1 MKANVQLSLKQQIT
15 MTPQLQQAIRL
26 LQLSTLDL
34 QLEVQQVLESNFM
47 LEAVDSETEF
57 EDSEDDGHADEKED
71 DAEENENT
79 ELIDIPEELTVDT
92 TWDEVY
98 GSIPNTQHTSDDNND
113 FLNNQTEIEKTLKSH
128 LIWQLDLSPFSDVD
142 RIIAT
147 TIIDGINPDGYLNI
161 PLEDVISAVKNLSN
175 NIDITIE
182 DVEVVLRRIQHFDP
196 IGVGARDLG
205 ECLSLQLS
213 EYDESTPWLKEA
225 QDLLDNYLKLLASR
239 DYMQLARRLKVKQEE
254 LKEIVRLIQSL
265 NPRPGSTIET
275 HHADYIVPDVFVKKV
290 KGLWLVE
297 LNQDVVPKVR
307 VNAHYQSLIPQAK
320 NKSDVSSLKKHLQ
333 EARWFIKSLK
343 SRHETLLRVAQCIVE
358 RQSAFLE
365 YGEEAMRPL
374 VLHDVADELGVH
386 ESTISRVTTQKY
398 LHTPRGIFELKYFF
412 SSRITTQNGRDCS
425 SVAIR
430 ALIKK
435 LIAVENAAKP
445 LSDDKI
451 AKVLLEQGIN
461 VARRT
466 VAKYRESMVIPSS
479 NERKRLT

>member
-1 MKANVQLSLKQQIT
+1 MKANIQLGLRQQIT

-34 QLEVQQVLESNFM
+34 QLEVQQVLETNFM
-47 LEAVDSETEF
+47 LESAEY
-57 EDSEDDGHADEKED
+57 ED
-71 DAEENENT
+71 DADSNT
-79 ELIDIPEELTVDT
+79 EEQEEDLEKDNEELDDIPEELAIDT

-98 GSIPNTQHTSDDNND
+98 GSIPNTQHTADDNSD

-128 LIWQLDLSPFSDVD
+128 LIWQLELSPFSDID

-147 TIIDGINPDGYLNI
+147 IIIDGINSDGYLNI
-161 PLEDVISAVKNLSN
+161 SIEDIIHAVKNLN
-175 NIDITIE
+175 NQIDISVD

-196 IGVGARDLG
+196 VGVGARDLS
-205 ECLSLQLS
+205 ECLLLQLT
-213 EYDESTPWLKEA
+213 EYDESTLWLAEA
-225 QDLLDNYLKLLASR
+225 RDLLKNYLKLLASR
-239 DYMQLARRLKVKQEE
+239 DYAQLARCLKVKQDD
-254 LKEIVRLIQSL
+254 LKEIVSLIQSL
-265 NPRPGSTIET
+265 NPRPGSTIES
-275 HHADYIVPDVFVKKV
+275 HHADYIVPDVFVKKI
-290 KGLWLVE
+290 KGSWVVE
-297 LNQDVVPKVR
+297 LNQDVIPKVR
-307 VNAHYQSLIPQAK
+307 VNAHYQSLIPQATSK
-320 NKSDVSSLKKHLQ
+320 RDVSSLKKHLQ

-343 SRHETLLRVAQCIVE
+343 SRHDTLLRVSQCIVE
-358 RQSAFLE
+358 RQSAFLD

-425 SVAIR
+425 STAIR

-435 LIAVENAAKP
+435 LIAAENVAKP

-451 AKVLLEQGIN
+451 AKVLSEQGIN